1 MITTTKILEM
11 MVAAAEEQGVECE
24 HIWNPSVEGVLES
37 ILINGKS
44 VENTSHDEEYELAL
58 EAQALYAGDEREA
71 RAYYNN

>member
-58 EAQALYAGDEREA
+58 EAQDLYAGDEREA